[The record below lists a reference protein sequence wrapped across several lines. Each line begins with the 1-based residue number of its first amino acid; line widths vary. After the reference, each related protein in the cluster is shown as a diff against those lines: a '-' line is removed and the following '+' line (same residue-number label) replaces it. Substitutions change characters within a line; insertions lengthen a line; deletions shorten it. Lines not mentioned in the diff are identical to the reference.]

1 MEHITRDGYQQMME
15 QRLRDLSLQIESVR
29 TRLADAGEG
38 LRRELAGQL
47 NLLECRRDAVREKL
61 DALYDEPD
69 GTWDD
74 ARSEVE
80 DEWDSLV
87 QDFEE
92 RVANL
97 A

>member
-1 MEHITRDGYQQMME
+1 MEHGNRDGYQRVME

-29 TRLADAGEG
+29 TRLSDANDR
-38 LRRELAGQL
+38 LKRELAGQL
-47 NLLECRRDAVREKL
+47 DLLARRRDAVREKL

-74 ARSEVE
+74 LKGEVE

-92 RVANL
+92 RVASL

>member
-1 MEHITRDGYQQMME
+1 MGREAYQVAME
-15 QRLRDLSLQIESVR
+15 QRLRDLSLQIDSVR
-29 TRLADAGEG
+29 SRLMDSPHDR
-38 LRRELAGQL
+38 LRQELASQL
-47 NLLECRRDAVREKL
+47 SWLAHRRDLVAEKL
-61 DALYDEPD
+61 IALSDEPD

-74 ARSEVE
+74 LRAEV
-80 DEWDSLV
+80 DDAWDTLV